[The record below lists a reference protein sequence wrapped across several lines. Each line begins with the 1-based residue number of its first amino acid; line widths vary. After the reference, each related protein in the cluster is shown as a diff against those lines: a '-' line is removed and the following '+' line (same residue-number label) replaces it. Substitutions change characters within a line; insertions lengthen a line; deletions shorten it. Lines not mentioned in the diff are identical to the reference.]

1 MNLVR
6 WNPFREFDDVI
17 ARGFLAEN
25 GASNRWLPAVD
36 VRESDDAYRVDV
48 ELPAVAPEDVDVSFK
63 NGVLTISGE
72 RNFSTSDENESVH
85 RSERRF
91 GRFTR
96 SFRLPENADED
107 AIEAKADRGVV
118 TITVAK
124 REKAKARIIEV
135 KVH

>member
-1 MNLVR
+1 MNLVS
-6 WNPFREFDDVI
+6 WNPFREFDHVF

-25 GASNRWLPAVD
+25 GAGNAWLPAVD

-48 ELPAVAPEDVDVSFK
+48 DLPAVAPEDVDVSFK

-72 RNFSTSDENESVH
+72 RTFSSSHENGSVH
-85 RSERRF
+85 RRERRS
-91 GRFTR
+91 GKFTR
-96 SFRLPENADED
+96 SFRLPEDADED

-124 REKAKARIIEV
+124 REKAKPRIIEV